1 MRLIGIGTDI
11 VEIARMQRL
20 LTQSHA
26 PRFLERV
33 LHAQELVRFATVS
46 QPASWLAKRF
56 ATKEALAKALGKGIG
71 QAVHLSEIETC
82 YTDLGKP
89 YLQLHGQTLYTAQ
102 QSQVTQIELSV
113 SDERHY
119 AVAFVVLMSTL

>member
-11 VEIARMQRL
+11 VEVARMHRL
-20 LTQSHA
+20 LAQSHA

-33 LHAQELVRFATVS
+33 LHTQELDKFSTVS
-46 QPASWLAKRF
+46 QPAAWLAKRF
-56 ATKEALAKALGKGIG
+56 ATKEALAKALGTGIG
-71 QAVHLSEIETC
+71 QAVHLSDIETR

-102 QSQVTQIELSV
+102 QAQVTQIELSV

>member
-1 MRLIGIGTDI
+1 MRLVGIGTDI
-11 VEIARMQRL
+11 VEIARMQRML
-20 LTQSHA
+20 EQHHA
-26 PRFLERV
+26 KRFLERV
-33 LHAQELVRFATVS
+33 LHVHELDKYQTVT
-46 QPASWLAKRF
+46 QPAAWLAKRF
-56 ATKEALAKALGKGIG
+56 ASKEALAKALGTGIG
-71 QAVHLSEIETC
+71 KDVHLSEIETC

>member
-20 LTQSHA
+20 LSQAHA

-33 LHAQELVRFATVS
+33 LHQQELKKFAS
-46 QPASWLAKRF
+46 LKQPAAWLAKRF
-56 ATKEALAKALGKGIG
+56 ASKEALAKALGTGFGKS
-71 QAVHLSEIETC
+71 VHMSDIETC

-89 YLQLHGQTLYTAQ
+89 YLQLHGETLYTAQ
-102 QSQVTQIELSV
+102 QQQVTQMELSV
-113 SDERHY
+113 SDEQAY

>member
-20 LTQSHA
+20 LEQSHA
-26 PRFLERV
+26 QRFLERV
-33 LHAQELVRFATVS
+33 LHRNELAKFKTLT
-46 QPASWLAKRF
+46 QPAAWLAKRF
-56 ATKEALAKALGKGIG
+56 ASKEALAKALGTGIG
-71 QAVHLSEIETC
+71 QAVYLSEIETC

-89 YLQLHGQTLYTAQ
+89 YLQLHAQTLYTAQ

-119 AVAFVVLMSTL
+119 ALAFVVLMSTL